1 MFGKIAGGIAGALG
15 GYLGGK
21 KIADGLGKQ
30 GALMQAAG
38 ERASG
43 MAQFK
48 PIAMVPTPFGST
60 TGTGGFTA
68 SPEMQALQQQLSG
81 LYSQSLGQAESAAAM
96 QPQYE
101 QAGQG
106 MFNLGQQYFSETP
119 EQMRQKYMQQQMDVL
134 RPYDVEEE
142 QRLGAS
148 VFAKGAGGLS
158 VGQGGNPYLQT
169 LMESRN
175 RRNAGIAA
183 QSDVAAQQQIKFGQG
198 LFGDAANTT
207 ALGYGLQ
214 EKSLAPT
221 AGYLQMQEAVLQ
233 PGRQQY
239 LDSVQEAQ
247 IRANAGANAG
257 NLYMQGALP
266 SAQSYGQQA
275 GVRGGMLAGVGQG
288 ANSMFSSFSGASNNP
303 MDIGLSGGGSFRQ
316 GSTRG
321 PNTGGYS
328 FN

>member
-68 SPEMQALQQQLSG
+68 SPEIQALQQQLSG

-119 EQMRQKYMQQQMDVL
+119 EQMRQKYMQHQMDVL
-134 RPYDVEEE
+134 RPYDVEE
-142 QRLGAS
+142 L
-148 VFAKGAGGLS
+148 V
-158 VGQGGNPYLQT
+158 V
-169 LMESRN
+169 
-175 RRNAGIAA
+175 
-183 QSDVAAQQQIKFGQG
+183 
-198 LFGDAANTT
+198 
-207 ALGYGLQ
+207 
-214 EKSLAPT
+214 
-221 AGYLQMQEAVLQ
+221 
-233 PGRQQY
+233 
-239 LDSVQEAQ
+239 
-247 IRANAGANAG
+247 
-257 NLYMQGALP
+257 
-266 SAQSYGQQA
+266 
-275 GVRGGMLAGVGQG
+275 
-288 ANSMFSSFSGASNNP
+288 
-303 MDIGLSGGGSFRQ
+303 
-316 GSTRG
+316 
-321 PNTGGYS
+321 
-328 FN
+328 